1 MWTFL
6 STPMMS
12 VNCRLTKRTL
22 ALSACSNTRCFIAAV
37 SVPGMSLSCSYLRR
51 AAAQRGANLQ
61 CELQVETRFR
71 IFEIDAT
78 QQLLDA
84 FQPIDQRIAVHVQ
97 VARRAHVVASGSQE
111 RVQRANEL
119 RPTRGIR

>member
-22 ALSACSNTRCFIAAV
+22 ALSACSNTRCFIAAL
-37 SVPGMSLSCSYLRR
+37 SVPGMSLSCSYLSC

-61 CELQVETRFR
+61 RELQVETRLGV
-71 IFEIDAT
+71 FEIDAA

-84 FQPIDQRIAVHVQ
+84 LQSIDQRIAVHVQ
-97 VARRAHVVASGSQE
+97 VSRRPHVVASSSQE
-111 RVQRANEL
+111 GIQR
-119 RPTRGIR
+119 